1 MMSEAMAAEMPRLK
15 MLREAALHSPGVQD
29 WVGGWWGQLK
39 TDDRRVLLAL
49 SDLDDS
55 IQNAAR
61 SWRQF
66 RQDDRDA
73 LVTECKRVGRLVE
86 GLRWA

>member
-1 MMSEAMAAEMPRLK
+1 MAAELPRLR

-29 WVGGWWGQLK
+29 WVGQWWGTLK
-39 TDDRRVLLAL
+39 LDDRRTLLAL
-49 SDLDDS
+49 SGLDES
-55 IQNAAR
+55 TQSAAR

-66 RQDDRDA
+66 LQADRDA
-73 LVTECKRVGRLVE
+73 LVHECKRVGRLVE